1 MFQNTSVFEW
11 IGLKHIHMSNSRK
24 KVIGVPP
31 KKNPDIKPNKM
42 EYQLWNRLDYPYSNN
57 IILNI

>member
-11 IGLKHIHMSNSRK
+11 K
-24 KVIGVPP
+24 KVLGVPH

-42 EYQLWNRLDYPYSNN
+42 EYQL
-57 IILNI
+57 